1 MQGYS
6 LADLDSLANALHF
19 LGLLG
24 DTTARFC
31 RDTERA
37 IIGPLLL
44 SHREASVG
52 CLSINGEVLSFAEAP
67 KATSVENLL
76 NLVGRVIEYLSANL
90 PFSIMSKVSELLGP
104 SLVSSILSVWLVPAL
119 PKNLDGIG
127 SFQTTTVSVLQF
139 ADALDSYKWPG
150 KAMLVAWI
158 QEVPQ
163 LWLKR
168 RQELSL
174 ETVRK
179 FSAPDLEN
187 TETVE
192 RMEIQV
198 FPGKEDIHTSTETD
212 DNWNAEWS
220 DEEEASR
227 SKATISTTGKAKS
240 TDEDVNVWGLG
251 QDANGGDQ
259 DTNSEKVQ
267 NGEEDADAWEW
278 GDEEEAGEGIISR
291 ELPKASPK
299 RLKTNGICSAPHNVE
314 RQVTLKETYN
324 ITALVKDLLKLIIQ
338 AVSDAENLKKESTC
352 VLLLT
357 RIIVLTRKL
366 GIKPCPLLPRQKDSS
381 RCLAYF

>member
-1 MQGYS
+1 MQGHS
-6 LADLDSLANALHF
+6 PAELDSLANALHL

-24 DTTARFC
+24 DTISRFC

-44 SHREASVG
+44 SHQEAAVG
-52 CLSINGEVLSFAEAP
+52 CLSINGEVLSFAETP
-67 KATSVENLL
+67 KATSVEDLL
-76 NLVGRVIEYLSANL
+76 TLVGRVIEYLSANL
-90 PFSIMSKVSELLGP
+90 PFSIMFKVSELLGP
-104 SLVSSILSVWLVPAL
+104 YLVSSILSVWLVPAL

-127 SFQTTTVSVLQF
+127 SFQTTTESVLQF
-139 ADALDSYKWPG
+139 ADALDRYKWPG

-158 QEVPQ
+158 KEVPQ

-174 ETVRK
+174 DTVRK

-192 RMEIQV
+192 HVEIQV

-220 DEEEASR
+220 DGEEASR
-227 SKATISTTGKAKS
+227 FKAAVSTSGKAKS
-240 TDEDVNVWGLG
+240 TEDDVNAWGFG
-251 QDANGGDQ
+251 EGSKGDDR
-259 DTNSEKVQ
+259 DTNREKVR

-278 GDEEEAGEGIISR
+278 GDEEEAGGGIISQ

-299 RLKTNGICSAPHNVE
+299 RLKTNGIRSAPHNVE
-314 RQVTLKETYN
+314 SQVTLKETYN
-324 ITALVKDLLKLIIQ
+324 ITALPKDLLKLIIQ
-338 AVSDAENLKKESTC
+338 AVSDAETLKGSEC

-366 GIKPCPLLPRQKDSS
+366 GIEPCPLLPRQKH
-381 RCLAYF
+381 C

>member
-1 MQGYS
+1 MQGHS
-6 LADLDSLANALHF
+6 LADLDSLANALHL

-31 RDTERA
+31 RDAERA

-44 SHREASVG
+44 SHHEASVG
-52 CLSINGEVLSFAEAP
+52 CLSINGEVLSFAETP
-67 KATSVENLL
+67 KATSVEDLL
-76 NLVGRVIEYLSANL
+76 TLVGRVIEYLSANL

-127 SFQTTTVSVLQF
+127 SFQSTTESVLQF
-139 ADALDSYKWPG
+139 ADALNSYKWPG
-150 KAMLVAWI
+150 KAVLVTWI

-174 ETVRK
+174 DTVRK

-192 RMEIQV
+192 RVEIQV
-198 FPGKEDIHTSTETD
+198 FPCKEDIHTSMETD

-227 SKATISTTGKAKS
+227 FKAAISTSGKAKS
-240 TDEDVNVWGLG
+240 TEEDVNAWGLG
-251 QDANGGDQ
+251 EDANGDDQ
-259 DTNSEKVQ
+259 DTNREKVQ

-278 GDEEEAGEGIISR
+278 GDEEEAGEGIISQ
-291 ELPKASPK
+291 ELPKASAK
-299 RLKTNGICSAPHNVE
+299 RLKTNGIRSAPHNVE

-324 ITALVKDLLKLIIQ
+324 ITALPKDLLKLIIQ
-338 AVSDAENLKKESTC
+338 AVSDAETLKESTC
-352 VLLLT
+352 VVLLT

-366 GIKPCPLLPRQKDSS
+366 GIKPCPLLPRQKDCS